1 MPKKIKIPPLS
12 VVWVA
17 TSLFALVEAW
27 FWWMYNYKWFDR
39 ESIAFLATI
48 TAGAF
53 ALFGYL
59 KGIEEKR
66 SGAAD
71 KLIERWNA
79 PSFRAIIDAARA
91 IVERDKDSSE
101 LGRPKYSLKTAS
113 AADTALRGNMQ
124 TVLGF
129 FEEIA
134 ISIFVKAADEEKL
147 KRFFE
152 AVIPTGYDGFEAF
165 ILAERAMDK
174 DPTIY
179 KECQRL
185 VERWTDVRRKDMP

>member
-1 MPKKIKIPPLS
+1 MPAKIKIPPLS
-12 VVWVA
+12 VVWVT
-17 TSLFALVEAW
+17 TSLFALIESW

-53 ALFGYL
+53 ALFVYL

-66 SGAAD
+66 SQAAD

-79 PSFRAIIDAARA
+79 PSFRVIIDATRA
-91 IVERDKDSSE
+91 IVEGDKDSSE
-101 LGRPKYSLKTAS
+101 LGRPKYALKTAS
-113 AADTALRGNMQ
+113 ATDTALRGNMQ

-134 ISIFVKAADEEKL
+134 ISVIVKTADEEKL
-147 KRFFE
+147 RRFFE
-152 AVIPTGYDGFEAF
+152 AVIPAGYDGFEAF
-165 ILAERAMDK
+165 ILAEREIDK
-174 DPTIY
+174 DPAIY
-179 KECQRL
+179 KECQKL
-185 VERWTDVRRKDMP
+185 VERWTDVRRRDMP